1 MCVQYL
7 GGIQILVAPQLKDGI
22 MDIIEKA
29 ELLEELL
36 TFDKTEYP
44 DWHGNESKCWVDLE
58 KEEITVVGWLSNMGS
73 RVNSYRLVVQN
84 KTRKNKSGVKSWI
97 EATGWDDAGTKI
109 NEKAF
114 GSSVADAVDVLLQ
127 FVQEQGTNCS
137 ASSMAGVVANLCT
150 VKRSDPYF
158 SQPYTDG
165 TWPGLIFS
173 PQQRTPQKGRPV
185 EIGGKRINVYLDD
198 TSIEIAKKLGNENVS
213 DGIRKALAQT
223 IRLSP

>member
-1 MCVQYL
+1 MAA
-7 GGIQILVAPQLKDGI
+7 QILAGSQLQGGI
-22 MDIIEKA
+22 MDISEKA

-36 TFDKTEYP
+36 TFDKTEP
-44 DWHGNESKCWVDLE
+44 PNWRGDEGKCWVDLE
-58 KEEITVVGWLSNMGS
+58 KEELTIVGWLSDMGA

-97 EATGWDDAGTKI
+97 EVIGWNDTGTKI

-114 GSSVADAVDVLLQ
+114 GSSFADAIDVLLQ
-127 FVQEQGTNCS
+127 FVQIHGATNCS
-137 ASSMAGVVANLCT
+137 AASMAKVVANLCT

-158 SQPYTDG
+158 GQPSTNG
-165 TWPGLIFS
+165 EFSTLIFS
-173 PQQRTPQKGRPV
+173 PAERTSQKGRPV

-198 TSIEIAKKLGNENVS
+198 TSIEVAKKLGNENVS

-223 IRLSP
+223 IEAENKLTAA